1 MRSMTGFGEAS
12 WEGGG
17 VRLGVEVRGVNHRF
31 LDIRVAV
38 PRDCQA
44 WEPELRAQIAAR
56 AERGKI
62 DVTISRSGSRSGDVA
77 VEINEDLARLTLR
90 AWRQLQKRLDVPGEV
105 DLSFLQGRGDFVRL
119 VEKRPDTGGD
129 LEKVRKLLEKALGQF
144 DRARVREG
152 HALAQDMRNRC
163 SLLRSI
169 VVALRKRTKALVPE
183 LAERLRQRLAALLAE
198 RSIEE
203 RRLLQEAALLAER
216 ADVTEELVRLD
227 SHLDRLGAV
236 LKESGSIGKPVDFL
250 LQEIHREFNTIASKS
265 ADLEVTQLTLAAR
278 AEVEKLREQVQN
290 VE

>member
-1 MRSMTGFGEAS
+1 MRSMTGFGEAA
-12 WEGGG
+12 WESGG
-17 VRLGVEVRGVNHRF
+17 VRIAVEVRGVNHRF

-44 WEPELRAQIAAR
+44 WEPELRALIVAR

-77 VEINEDLARLTLR
+77 VEVNEELARLTLA
-90 AWRQLQKRLDVPGEV
+90 AWRQLQKRLDVPGQV

-119 VEKRPDTGGD
+119 VEKRPDAGGD
-129 LEKVRKLLEKALGQF
+129 LVVVRKLLVKALSQF

-152 HALAQDMRNRC
+152 GALARDMRGRC

-183 LAERLRQRLAALLAE
+183 LAARLRQRLAELLAE

-227 SHLDRLGAV
+227 SHLDRLTAT
-236 LKESGSIGKPVDFL
+236 LKETGSIGKPIDFL

-265 ADLEVTQLTLAAR
+265 ADIEVTQLTLAAR

>member
-1 MRSMTGFGEAS
+1 MTGFGEAS
-12 WEGGG
+12 WEGDGI
-17 VRLGVEVRGVNHRF
+17 RLAVEVRGVNHRF
-31 LDIRVAV
+31 LDVRVAV

-44 WEPELRAQIAAR
+44 WEPELRSLV
-56 AERGKI
+56 AEHAVRGKI
-62 DVTISRSGSRSGDVA
+62 DVTISRSGARSGDIA
-77 VEINEDLARLTLR
+77 VEVNEELARLTLA
-90 AWRQLQKRLDVPGEV
+90 AWRELQKRLAVPGEV
-105 DLSFLQGRGDFVRL
+105 DLSFLQGRGDFVRV
-119 VEKRPDTGGD
+119 VEKRPDASGD
-129 LEKVRKLLEKALGQF
+129 LVKVRKLLLK
-144 DRARVREG
+144 
-152 HALAQDMRNRC
+152 ALAQFDKARTREGAALARDMRARG

-183 LAERLRQRLAALLAE
+183 LAERLRQRLGELLAE

-227 SHLDRLGAV
+227 SHLDRLAAT
-236 LKESGSIGKPVDFL
+236 LKENGSIGKPIDFL

-265 ADLEVTQLTLAAR
+265 ADIEVTQLTLAAR

>member
-1 MRSMTGFGEAS
+1 MRSMTGFGEAA

-17 VRLGVEVRGVNHRF
+17 VRFAVEVRGVNHRF
-31 LDIRVAV
+31 LDIRVSV

-44 WEPELRAQIAAR
+44 WEPDLRALVAGH
-56 AERGKI
+56 AERGKV
-62 DVTISRSGSRSGDVA
+62 DVTVSRSGSRAGDLA
-77 VEINEDLARLTLR
+77 VEVNEDLARLTLR

-105 DLSFLQGRGDFVRL
+105 DLSFLQGRGDFVRV

-129 LEKVRKLLEKALGQF
+129 LAKVRNLLGKALGQF

-152 HALAQDMRNRC
+152 AALARDMRGRC

-169 VVALRKRTKALVPE
+169 VVALRKRTKALIPE
-183 LAERLRQRLAALLAE
+183 LAERLRQRLAELLAE
-198 RSIEE
+198 RSIDE
-203 RRLLQEAALLAER
+203 RRLLQESALLAER

-227 SHLDRLGAV
+227 SHLDRLAAA
-236 LKESGSIGKPVDFL
+236 LKAKGSIGKPVDFL

-265 ADLEVTQLTLAAR
+265 ADIEVTQLTLAAR